1 MTKEIIVYTNGTGD
15 AILSNVVIDGV
26 ITTVSLSSGGTAAK
40 GQCVPNIQ
48 SNYTTGD
55 AISVW
60 SIYTGADYLIQA
72 ANYTKSSNTWGET
85 ATIATSV
92 LESKLLK
99 IAINSYTGDAV
110 VVWQNKYDSVK
121 YCILASL
128 YNKILN
134 TWSTPINI
142 SSTTGNST
150 GPDVAIDTDGN
161 AIAIWWYYDGS
172 NYMIKTSIY
181 KKKLNSWSSPNI
193 ISPQTSIVNS
203 SITPIQIAIDNSNEN
218 CVAMWSMESDTSIPA
233 GVYTST
239 YNKSS
244 NTWSSYSIIYNNGY
258 APLMKLDNSGDILAC
273 ILSGGPDST
282 SGFIYSITYNSKQ
295 KVWSTPIKVSSMII
309 EGGKIS
315 IDNDKTTGNCIITYV
330 DISIYANYIT
340 LSRYYTKNLNNWS
353 AEKNVITST
362 ITYPEYIPVVKIN
375 NISGLAECIVNTKPG
390 VDIVLNL
397 LTYSPNSDSWS
408 APQNVGTNAP
418 LYDFVLGEIQ
428 YFPTTTTTT
437 TPTTTTTTTIT
448 TTTTQPVYKYVTVE
462 FAINADYYKLIFD
475 NASLLNYIDVLID
488 QIVSVTGAPRNS
500 ITILDVY
507 SGSIVQIV
515 KLPYEYL
522 DALRNSILG
531 GYFDIIINNIAYYA
545 IPSSF
550 KIIDNICFH
559 KGTMILTPTGY
570 KAIETLNIGDYIK
583 TAQGKKV
590 KIQQLIKFIGNKDRC
605 PLYILQKGVLAHN
618 MPILDLYMS
627 EGHAYRHNDI
637 WTHMKCSSVT
647 MKIDIDNIEYYN
659 IGLDNYIENTLIAN
673 GVEVESLFNIKNLS
687 MTWNCDTDNCKP
699 IITLKTI

>member
-1 MTKEIIVYTNGTGD
+1 MTKEIIVYSNYTVD

-26 ITTVSLSSGGTAAK
+26 ITTVSLSPVGVYNK
-40 GQCVPNIQ
+40 DQCVPNIQ

-60 SIYTGADYLIQA
+60 SIYTGVDYLIQA
-72 ANYTKSSNTWGET
+72 ANYTNSSNTWGET
-85 ATIATSV
+85 ATIATAV
-92 LESKLLK
+92 LESKLPK
-99 IAINSYTGDAV
+99 IAINSDGGDAV
-110 VVWQNKYDSVK
+110 IVWQSNYDSVK
-121 YCILASL
+121 YCILTSL

-142 SSTTGNST
+142 SGTTGNST
-150 GPDVAIDTDGN
+150 DPDVAIDTDGN
-161 AIAIWWYYDGS
+161 AIAIWWYYDSS

-181 KKKLNSWSSPNI
+181 KKNVNSWSSPEI
-193 ISPQTSIVNS
+193 ISPQTSIVNDYM
-203 SITPIQIAIDNSNEN
+203 TPIQIAIDNSSGN
-218 CVAMWSMESDTSIPA
+218 CVAMWSMESDTSTPA

-239 YNKSS
+239 YNKSL
-244 NTWSSYSIIYNNGY
+244 NTWSSYSIIYNNGVG
-258 APLMKLDNSGDILAC
+258 PLMKLDNSGDILAC
-273 ILSGGPDST
+273 ILSGGPDSK

-295 KVWSTPIKVSSMII
+295 KVWSTPIKVSSMIV
-309 EGGKIS
+309 EDGKIS
-315 IDNDKTTGNCIITYV
+315 IDNDKTTGNFIIVYV
-330 DISIYANYIT
+330 DNRIYGNYIT
-340 LSRYYTKNLNNWS
+340 FSRYYNKNLNSWS
-353 AEKNVITST
+353 VEKNVITST
-362 ITYPEYIPVVKIN
+362 ITYPEYRPIVKIN

-390 VDIVLNL
+390 VDFLLNL

-418 LYDFVLGEIQ
+418 LYDFVFGEIQ
-428 YFPTTTTTT
+428 YVPTTTTL
-437 TPTTTTTTTIT
+437 
-448 TTTTQPVYKYVTVE
+448 PVYKYVTVE
-462 FAINADYYKLIFD
+462 FAINAYYYKLIFD
-475 NASLLNYIDVLID
+475 NSSLLNYIAVLID
-488 QIVSVTGAPRNS
+488 KIVSVTGAPRNS

-531 GYFDIIINNIAYYA
+531 GYFDIIINNLAYYA

-583 TAQGKKV
+583 TAQGKEV

-605 PLYILQKGVLAHN
+605 PLYILQKDVLAHN
-618 MPILDLYMS
+618 MPMLDLYMS
-627 EGHAYRHNDI
+627 EGHAYRHNGI

-647 MKIDIDNIEYYN
+647 MKLDMDDIEYYN
-659 IGLDNYIENTLIAN
+659 ISIDNYIENTLIAN

-687 MTWNCDTDNCKP
+687 MTWNCDTDNCTP
-699 IITLKTI
+699 IIKLKTI